1 MLKLFLQIFIVSCNQ
16 TNEIKK
22 EKKLFKKKKKKK
34 DLFVNQ
40 KKKIEIKSLCFL
52 FF

>member
-22 EKKLFKKKKKKK
+22 EKKLFKKKEKEKGFVCKSKKK
-34 DLFVNQ
+34 N
-40 KKKIEIKSLCFL
+40 
-52 FF
+52 

>member
-22 EKKLFKKKKKKK
+22 RRSYSKKKKEKG
-34 DLFVNQ
+34 FVCKS